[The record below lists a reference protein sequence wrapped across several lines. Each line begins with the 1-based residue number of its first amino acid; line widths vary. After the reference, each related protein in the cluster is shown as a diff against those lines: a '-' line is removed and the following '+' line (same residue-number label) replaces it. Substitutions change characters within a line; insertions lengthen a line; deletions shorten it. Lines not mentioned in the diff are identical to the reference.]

1 FVVVGGT
8 ELNSVKAT
16 TTYDTRTLDFTT
28 NIKEKTREL
37 DATGVLILHP
47 DHQEVHLPQ
56 LALRTQGVEWRSAPG
71 SELTVKYGQDRV
83 QIDSLRLTSGDQALT
98 VNGAFAVQGESP
110 AGEIK

>member
-37 DATGVLILHP
+37 DATGQLILHA
-47 DHQEVHLPQ
+47 DHQEIHLPQ
-56 LALRTQGVEWRSAPG
+56 LAVRTQGVEWRTRPG
-71 SELTVKYGQDRV
+71 VEATVRYGRGRIELQDVRLV
-83 QIDSLRLTSGDQALT
+83 SGAQSLDLSGVLA
-98 VNGAFAVQGESP
+98 
-110 AGEIK
+110 